1 MSKEKVIEALQ
12 VVFQEVL
19 DNEDLVITTQS
30 NATEIDEWDSLAQIQ
45 LVVAIEKK
53 FNIKFTALEILS
65 WNNVGEMVDCILAK

>member
-1 MSKEKVIEALQ
+1 MNKEKVIEVLQ
-12 VVFQEVL
+12 SIFQEVL
-19 DNEDLVITTQS
+19 DNEELIITTQS
-30 NATEIDEWDSLAQIQ
+30 NATEIEEWDSLAQIQ